1 MHGVS
6 VESRE
11 LRYLCMYFTSY
22 WVVCQVAV
30 GLELL
35 YEIDLWFLILLL
47 FIIII
52 SLVADESS
60 VSFLFLLP
68 TYVLSLG

>member
-1 MHGVS
+1 M
-6 VESRE
+6 
-11 LRYLCMYFTSY
+11 
-22 WVVCQVAV
+22 VCQVAV